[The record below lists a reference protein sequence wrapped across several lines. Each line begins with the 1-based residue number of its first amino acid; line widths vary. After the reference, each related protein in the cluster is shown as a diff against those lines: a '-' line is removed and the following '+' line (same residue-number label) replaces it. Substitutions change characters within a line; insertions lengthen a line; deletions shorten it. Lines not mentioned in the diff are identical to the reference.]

1 MFDKGGMKTRRN
13 CIFSAGAIGLSFFT
27 PSIGAAAGGPEKKA
41 GQESNFV
48 GATQVTATIT
58 NGARAAGIIQID
70 VGIYTTDAALKG
82 QIANMAPLLRSRW
95 RSALQDFVNRYYS
108 FGSVPD
114 ANILGAALQRAIDP
128 LTAPKRGRVLI
139 QAIII
144 H

>member
-1 MFDKGGMKTRRN
+1 MNTRRD
-13 CIFSAGAIGLSFFT
+13 CILSILGIGAGAAL
-27 PSIGAAAGGPEKKA
+27 PSVLMASGAPTKKA

-48 GATQVTATIT
+48 GVTQVTATIT
-58 NGARAAGIIQID
+58 NGARAAGIIQVD
-70 VGIYTTDAALKG
+70 VGIYTTDSALKQ

-95 RSALQDFVNRYYS
+95 RSALQDFVNRYYT

-114 ANILGAALQRAIDP
+114 ANILAGALQRAIDP
-128 LTAPKRGRVLI
+128 LTAPKRGRVLL

>member
-1 MFDKGGMKTRRN
+1 MKSRRN
-13 CIFSAGAIGLSFFT
+13 CIFSIGAIGISLIVPPIALAS
-27 PSIGAAAGGPEKKA
+27 GAPEKKA

-48 GATQVTATIT
+48 GAAQVTATIT

-82 QIANMAPLLRSRW
+82 QIANMAPLLRARW
-95 RSALQDFVNRYYS
+95 RSALQDFVNRYYT
-108 FGSVPD
+108 FGTVPD
-114 ANILGAALQRAIDP
+114 ANILGSALQRAIDP